1 MAFCPAAG
9 TQKYTQT
16 LTRPGNIRCTQPV
29 FRGANTKPHNTKLVT
44 YRPQWQVT
52 SSQPVV
58 VHIGRNG
65 KYPPLIEGEH
75 EEDDRDSEEY
85 SEQCVV
91 VEQDVNLI

>member
-1 MAFCPAAG
+1 MLDGILPSRRNTYAVG
-9 TQKYTQT
+9 K
-16 LTRPGNIRCTQPV
+16 IICTQPG

-65 KYPPLIEGEH
+65 KYPPLIEEEH
-75 EEDDRDSEEY
+75 EEDERESEEY

>member
-1 MAFCPAAG
+1 MLDGILPG
-9 TQKYTQT
+9 RRNTYTV
-16 LTRPGNIRCTQPV
+16 GKIICTQPV

-52 SSQPVV
+52 SAQPVA

-65 KYPPLIEGEH
+65 KYPPLIEEEH
-75 EEDDRDSEEY
+75 ERDEF